1 MLLENHL
8 VKPLGAN
15 IINFKKVLRNMKKKA
30 SFILKIAPCRCRAF
44 QSWYTYGNISRRCFL
59 KADDLASETPDSVGK
74 KSINSSPKQTTSA
87 FLSGVCP
94 SSAAGSLLN
103 FLKKRLLDFNKRW
116 HTNPVFPGH
125 HNRVFRK
132 KFEIVIG
139 NSKTGQLWYWNLN
152 VIKVSEDLNLE
163 RP

>member
-15 IINFKKVLRNMKKKA
+15 IINFKKVLRNMNKKA
-30 SFILKIAPCRCRAF
+30 AFILKIAPCRTF
-44 QSWYTYGNISRRCFL
+44 QSWYTYGNISRRSFL
-59 KADDLASETPDSVGK
+59 KADALASETPDSVGK
-74 KSINSSPKQTTSA
+74 KSINSSPKQTASA

-94 SSAAGSLLN
+94 SSSAGSLLN
-103 FLKKRLLDFNKRW
+103 FLKKRWLDFNKRW
-116 HTNPVFPGH
+116 HTNPVLPGH

-132 KFEIVIG
+132 KFEVVIG
-139 NSKTGQLWYWNLN
+139 NSKTGQLWYRNLN
-152 VIKVSEDLNLE
+152 IIKVSEDMNLE